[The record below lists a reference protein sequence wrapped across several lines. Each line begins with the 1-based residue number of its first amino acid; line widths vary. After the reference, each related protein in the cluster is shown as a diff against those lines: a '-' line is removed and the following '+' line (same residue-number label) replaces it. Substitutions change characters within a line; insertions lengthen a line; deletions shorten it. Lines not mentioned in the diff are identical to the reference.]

1 MKDPT
6 TITTNDPMLT
16 KKTNDD
22 ETKTKGIVTGLYDTE
37 VK

>member
-6 TITTNDPMLT
+6 PITTNDPMRT

-22 ETKTKGIVTGLYDTE
+22 ETKTKGINTGLYDTE

>member
-6 TITTNDPMLT
+6 PITTNDPMLT

-37 VK
+37 VN